1 MKKLLLYLLLF
12 SLFISAKAQQ
22 ITGSIEGIITDKEG
36 EPLPGISVV
45 LQGTTYGTPTDI
57 NGAYLLQ
64 DVPEGTYNLIIS
76 AIGFESYKQ
85 DIIVS
90 GGETLIVNHS
100 LSTST
105 TQLQTVEVLG
115 RPETDYKSEYSF
127 VATKVA
133 IPVKD
138 LPVTVSTITKE
149 LMFDQQLYRSGD
161 IAKNVAGVNE
171 SSLTTGG
178 LVLRGFRGNTVLLNG
193 LRTNFNAM
201 YTLPIIGHYER
212 VEVIKGPNSALIGS
226 IEPGG
231 VVNYVTKKPLKTKKQ
246 SVSFSAGS
254 WGTIR
259 GLVDLTGPLNE
270 TGKVLYRLNIA
281 HEQGETFMD
290 NITRNA
296 TIIAPSFTFLP
307 AEGTSINV
315 DLTYSRNNTVIYR
328 GQQIRGNDFESTPIS
343 FGVNQLDDH
352 YIADVLSFN
361 ASLVQKITDNISFN
375 VSYLRNNFLEDNAE
389 HGGRFADAVS
399 DTIVMSYFVRKQTLT
414 TDNMTSYFTADFETG
429 KFRHK
434 ALIGFDYAYLSQSGG
449 NRWYAATEAQGVPN
463 MIFGQPNFANY
474 YNPLNYQP
482 TFFRTDGDART
493 RQRMYGF
500 YLQDFIEAG
509 RFKVLLGLRQE
520 YYRDIIEGS
529 AGQDSLINQNAFL
542 PRVGL
547 TYVLDDQ
554 TNVYGSYVTGFT
566 PVRPL
571 FQIDPSFGGPFDPED
586 SYQFELGIKRNLFNN
601 RLLATISAYQIKRNN
616 VLIPVPLDDNPDNYE
631 QRGQTTSQGVE
642 IEATGK
648 ITDGWSLLVNYA
660 LNEAKITKDED
671 ESNIGKVQILA
682 PHHQGGFW
690 SKYVIQDGDFK
701 GLGVGVG
708 YNFVSGRRTN
718 QENLRIPAY
727 GVADAAVYYNFDRY
741 NLSANINNVFDKK
754 HWVGGFNSA
763 RVFPGNPRNFM
774 VTIGYTF

>member
-12 SLFISAKAQQ
+12 LLFISAKAQQ

-246 SVSFSAGS
+246 SV
-254 WGTIR
+254 
-259 GLVDLTGPLNE
+259 
-270 TGKVLYRLNIA
+270 
-281 HEQGETFMD
+281 
-290 NITRNA
+290 
-296 TIIAPSFTFLP
+296 
-307 AEGTSINV
+307 
-315 DLTYSRNNTVIYR
+315 
-328 GQQIRGNDFESTPIS
+328 
-343 FGVNQLDDH
+343 
-352 YIADVLSFN
+352 
-361 ASLVQKITDNISFN
+361 
-375 VSYLRNNFLEDNAE
+375 
-389 HGGRFADAVS
+389 
-399 DTIVMSYFVRKQTLT
+399 
-414 TDNMTSYFTADFETG
+414 
-429 KFRHK
+429 
-434 ALIGFDYAYLSQSGG
+434 
-449 NRWYAATEAQGVPN
+449 
-463 MIFGQPNFANY
+463 
-474 YNPLNYQP
+474 
-482 TFFRTDGDART
+482 
-493 RQRMYGF
+493 
-500 YLQDFIEAG
+500 
-509 RFKVLLGLRQE
+509 
-520 YYRDIIEGS
+520 
-529 AGQDSLINQNAFL
+529 
-542 PRVGL
+542 
-547 TYVLDDQ
+547 
-554 TNVYGSYVTGFT
+554 
-566 PVRPL
+566 
-571 FQIDPSFGGPFDPED
+571 
-586 SYQFELGIKRNLFNN
+586 
-601 RLLATISAYQIKRNN
+601 
-616 VLIPVPLDDNPDNYE
+616 
-631 QRGQTTSQGVE
+631 
-642 IEATGK
+642 
-648 ITDGWSLLVNYA
+648 
-660 LNEAKITKDED
+660 
-671 ESNIGKVQILA
+671 
-682 PHHQGGFW
+682 
-690 SKYVIQDGDFK
+690 
-701 GLGVGVG
+701 
-708 YNFVSGRRTN
+708 
-718 QENLRIPAY
+718 
-727 GVADAAVYYNFDRY
+727 
-741 NLSANINNVFDKK
+741 
-754 HWVGGFNSA
+754 
-763 RVFPGNPRNFM
+763 
-774 VTIGYTF
+774 